1 MKRIIALF
9 LFFILLISLTACSSK
24 EGTIVS
30 STIEESQ
37 ESTTD
42 NAGETADITVPKG
55 QSSENGNTEANSTAK
70 PADQDKPSGGLQD
83 QPSLPQQTQPE
94 TASDPTQSET
104 GPDTPIR
111 EPETSSES
119 VTQQPEDP
127 KEEEP
132 LKQAQFY
139 IIAGETAFTAHFADS
154 SSADAF
160 RELLSQGNLTINI
173 SDYGGFEKVGSLGQS
188 LPREDTQ
195 ISTTTGDVILYQG
208 NQIVIFYGTNS
219 WSYSRLGKIQNAT
232 KDDLLTAFGSGN
244 VTITF
249 SLTK

>member
-1 MKRIIALF
+1 MKRMIALF
-9 LFFILLISLTACSSK
+9 LFFILLLSLTACSSK

-30 STIEESQ
+30 STIQESQ
-37 ESTTD
+37 ESTTG

-94 TASDPTQSET
+94 TASDPTPSET
-104 GPDTPIR
+104 VPDTPIR

-139 IIAGETAFTAHFADS
+139 IIVDETTFTAHFADN

-160 RELLSQGNLTINI
+160 RELLSQGNLTINM

-188 LPREDTQ
+188 LPTENSQ
-195 ISTTTGDVILYQG
+195 TTTQAGDIVLYQG
-208 NQIVIFYGTNS
+208 NQIVIFYGSNS
-219 WSYSRLGKIQNAT
+219 WSYTRLGKI
-232 KDDLLTAFGSGN
+232 DDLTGWKKALGSGDIA
-244 VTITF
+244 VTF
-249 SLTK
+249 SLQGK